1 MRVLGLH
8 FHPEERAEAMASL
21 LFPSLRDKEE
31 KGKQQSK
38 TDTENTANILLLF
51 QKRERVL
58 LHLEHVTLTKLFH
71 TLDKLCN
78 FVIPILFLLTIF
90 FKSFEAGPSTIKH
103 LNAT

>member
-8 FHPEERAEAMASL
+8 FHPEERAEAMVSL

-38 TDTENTANILLLF
+38 TDIENTGNILLLF

-58 LHLEHVTLTKLFH
+58 LHSELRA
-71 TLDKLCN
+71 CN
-78 FVIPILFLLTIF
+78 
-90 FKSFEAGPSTIKH
+90 SY
-103 LNAT
+103 